1 MRVLAEIKERNLI
14 DSRFFFNC
22 LQTVQVNIAFYLLFL
37 IPFNENDLAFFPD
50 DLHKLLIESKV
61 DVVPHVFFLRENYV
75 HFLFSLF
82 KLEDDIEASDA
93 IQWLLIIH
101 VPATVSL

>member
-1 MRVLAEIKERNLI
+1 MRALAEIEERYLI
-14 DSRFFFNC
+14 DSRFFFYC
-22 LQTVQVNIAFYLLFL
+22 LQTIQVNIALYLLFL
-37 IPFNENDLAFFPD
+37 VPFNENDLAFLPD
-50 DLHKLLIESKV
+50 DLHKLLIEGKV

-82 KLEDDIEASDA
+82 KLEDYIEASDA
-93 IQWLLIIH
+93 IQWLLIMH